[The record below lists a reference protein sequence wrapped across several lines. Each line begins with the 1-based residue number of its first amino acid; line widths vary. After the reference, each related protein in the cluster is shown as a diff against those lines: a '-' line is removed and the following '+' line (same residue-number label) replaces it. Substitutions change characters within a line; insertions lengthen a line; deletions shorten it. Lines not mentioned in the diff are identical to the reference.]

1 MQIILSVVFLAGKLL
16 ILLFVLLSP
25 VFFFASWFYPKK
37 EDGHYRLEK
46 WIPLETST
54 LKKIFRRLGWIGLSL
69 AVILLLWSSVII
81 D

>member
-1 MQIILSVVFLAGKLL
+1 METILSVVLLGGKLL

-25 VFFFASWFYPKK
+25 VFFFASWFYPKE

-54 LKKIFRRLGWIGLSL
+54 LKKTFRRLGWIGLSL